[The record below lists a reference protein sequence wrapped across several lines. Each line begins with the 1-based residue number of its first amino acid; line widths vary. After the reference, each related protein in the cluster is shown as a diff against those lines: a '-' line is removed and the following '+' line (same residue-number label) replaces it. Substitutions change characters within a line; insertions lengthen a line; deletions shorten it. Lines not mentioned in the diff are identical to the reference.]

1 MRDNMSNLIEDLFH
15 GNLRLDESIHP
26 DQAEYRE
33 INSQISDLMQGY
45 KTKLTKSE
53 YDDLE
58 QLVDLIEQ
66 STSMYVEALFEQ
78 GFRTGGKLIIEVL
91 CKP

>member
-1 MRDNMSNLIEDLFH
+1 MSNLIEDLFH

-33 INSQISDLMQGY
+33 INSQISDLIQGY

-58 QLVDLIEQ
+58 QLVDLIGQ
-66 STSMYVEALFEQ
+66 STSMYVEAAFEQ